1 MIVLDASVVVELLTN
16 GALADSLRHDLAQGS
31 DSFIVPHLLDVEVAS
46 ALRRLVGLRALPAGR
61 YSHVPYS
68 GRSFARLVGQAVLP
82 AAAFQAA
89 STGTWHAGRTSRGEQ
104 I

>member
-1 MIVLDASVVVELLTN
+1 MIVLECVRGRVTPYQRRI
-16 GALADSLRHDLAQGS
+16 GRFAQARSGPRQRFVHS
-31 DSFIVPHLLDVEVAS
+31 PHLLDVEVAN